1 MPSLTTL
8 RVGNFM
14 AISSNRYSSPARY
27 KELIEVISTRW
38 AEGFELVI
46 LWLTVSD
53 RQRGCSLWW
62 SEIKRFGRSV
72 GTNRDLQDATLS
84 VDLLVSLPNCNGR
97 IATTGMCL
105 GGHLAFR
112 AAFDP
117 RVLASVCF
125 FATDIHSATLG
136 KGKKDD
142 SLERVKKGDLTGKG
156 ELVMIFGKQVYIVQH
171 TRLD

>member
-1 MPSLTTL
+1 
-8 RVGNFM
+8 
-14 AISSNRYSSPARY
+14 
-27 KELIEVISTRW
+27 
-38 AEGFELVI
+38 
-46 LWLTVSD
+46 
-53 RQRGCSLWW
+53 
-62 SEIKRFGRSV
+62 
-72 GTNRDLQDATLS
+72 
-84 VDLLVSLPNCNGR
+84 
-97 IATTGMCL
+97 MCL